1 MPDTMP
7 HPEPST
13 TVSGRRRATRPQQP
27 KEAQRGEAQP
37 TQYSPTTVLAVWA
50 AATAPMAALAW
61 YVAPRL
67 AEALHGPTALPRA
80 LIPSLTAGM
89 LWELLL
95 VLLLVWREQK
105 TLRWSVLTSVLWLRP
120 PRSPRSGKRGGRLW
134 WVLVPL
140 IGIFAA
146 EEVLPALPT
155 PPSRDLGLFLGS
167 HAGQQFMSGNWP
179 WLAVLV
185 VMFILNT
192 VLGEE
197 LLFRGLLLPRM
208 SGAFGRGDWVAN
220 GVLFALYHLHVPWV
234 IPQTL
239 LVDTLVLGYGSR
251 RYRSALVGIAV
262 HSAQSVFFTILVVGL
277 VLR

>member
-1 MPDTMP
+1 MPDTTP
-7 HPEPST
+7 RIEPT
-13 TVSGRRRATRPQQP
+13 PRLATPPQQRA
-27 KEAQRGEAQP
+27 ETQP
-37 TQYSPTTVLAVWA
+37 TQYSVRTVLAIWA
-50 AATAPMAALAW
+50 AATAPMAVLAW

-67 AEALHGPTALPRA
+67 AETLHGPTALPRA
-80 LIPSLTAGM
+80 LILSLTAGM
-89 LWELLL
+89 LWELVL
-95 VLLLVWREQK
+95 VLILVQREQG
-105 TLRWSVLTSVLWLRP
+105 TLRRSVLTSALWLRP
-120 PRSPRSGKRGGRLW
+120 PRSPRTGRRGGRLW

-140 IGIFAA
+140 IVVFAA

-155 PPSRDLGLFLGS
+155 PRSRDLGLFLGS

-185 VMFILNT
+185 VMFVLNT

-208 SGAFGRGDWVAN
+208 SGAFGRGDWIAN
-220 GVLFALYHLHVPWV
+220 GVLFAAYHLHVPWV

-239 LVDTLVLGYGSR
+239 LVDTLVLGYASR